1 MQKVLAIK
9 TQSAIIDLTKENN
22 HLKGKV
28 NKMTTYREQYIE
40 DMHMMDKNGNAL
52 TAEEKELL
60 KEEYRRNVIDLGK
73 EETLY
78 FVALDFNVIVTVVRQ
93 LVEKP

>member
-28 NKMTTYREQYIE
+28 NKMTTYREQYIK
-40 DMHMMDKNGNAL
+40 DMDQMDRKDIL
-52 TAEEKELL
+52 TKEEKNMM
-60 KEEYRRNVIDLGK
+60 KEMFRVARLDMD
-73 EETLY
+73 EEEALY
-78 FVALDFNVIVTVVRQ
+78 YIAIDFNVIITVVKQ
-93 LVEKP
+93 IVEKP